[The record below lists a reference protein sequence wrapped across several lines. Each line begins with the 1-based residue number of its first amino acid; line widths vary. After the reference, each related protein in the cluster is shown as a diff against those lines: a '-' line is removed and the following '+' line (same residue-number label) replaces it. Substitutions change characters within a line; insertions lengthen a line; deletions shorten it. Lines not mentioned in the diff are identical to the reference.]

1 MRVDPAETDHT
12 MRIIDAT
19 YVKSV
24 SSPREVAE
32 SMPEICFVGR
42 SNVGKSS
49 LINML
54 ATQHIARTSS
64 RPGATRMINIYKV
77 LYEHQGKRDYV
88 IFSDFP
94 GFGYARVSRSMA
106 LDWQKMVE
114 GYLSANNRIRR
125 IIWLLDV
132 RREFDDLDEMLAEW
146 LLSKRLPFTPVLT
159 KIDKESQGNIAKKV
173 RSYAQFF
180 DGRKA
185 HLFSSRTGYGK
196 KELLAHIELVLTPTL
211 KEDGISL

>member
-1 MRVDPAETDHT
+1 
-12 MRIIDAT
+12 MRIIDAS

-24 SSPREVAE
+24 SSPGEVTE
-32 SMPEICFVGR
+32 SMSEICFVGR

-49 LINML
+49 LINTL
-54 ATQHIARTSS
+54 ATQRVARTSS

-77 LYEHQGKRDYV
+77 LYESPGKRDWV

-94 GFGYARVSRSMA
+94 GFGYAKVSHSMA

-114 GYLSANNRIRR
+114 GYLPANDRIKR

-132 RREFDDLDEMLAEW
+132 RRDFDELDEMLTEW
-146 LLSKRLPFTPVLT
+146 LLSKQLPFTPVLT
-159 KIDKESQGNIAKKV
+159 KVDKETQGNIAKKV
-173 RSYAQFF
+173 RSYERFF
-180 DGRKA
+180 DGQKA

-196 KELLAHIELVLTPTL
+196 KELLDHIQLVLL
-211 KEDGISL
+211 DKENNNSPA

>member
-1 MRVDPAETDHT
+1 
-12 MRIIDAT
+12 MRIIDAK
-19 YVKSV
+19 YIKSV
-24 SSPREVAE
+24 ASPGEVSFD

-49 LINML
+49 LINAL
-54 ATQHIARTSS
+54 VTQRVARTSS

-77 LYEHQGKRDYV
+77 LYESMGKRDWM

-94 GFGYARVSRSMA
+94 GFGYAKVSRAMA

-114 GYLSANNRIRR
+114 GYLPANERIKR

-132 RREFDDLDEMLAEW
+132 RRDFDDLDRMLAGW
-146 LLSKRLPFTPVLT
+146 LHSKQLPFTPVLT
-159 KIDKESQGNIAKKV
+159 KVDKETQGNIVKKV
-173 RSYAQFF
+173 RSYEQFF
-180 DGRKA
+180 NGQKA

-196 KELLAHIELVLTPTL
+196 KELLAHIKQILQN
-211 KEDGISL
+211 K

>member
-1 MRVDPAETDHT
+1 
-12 MRIIDAT
+12 MRIIDST

-24 SSPREVAE
+24 SSPGEIIE

-49 LINML
+49 LINTL
-54 ATQHIARTSS
+54 ATQRVARTSS

-77 LYEHQGKRDYV
+77 LYEHQGRRDYM

-94 GFGYARVSRSMA
+94 GFGFARVSRSMA

-114 GYLSANNRIRR
+114 GYLSKNNRIRR

-132 RREFDDLDEMLAEW
+132 RREFDDLDQMLAEW
-146 LLSKRLPFTPVLT
+146 LLSKQLPFTPVLT

-173 RSYAQFF
+173 RSYTQFF

-185 HLFSSRTGYGK
+185 HLFSARTGHGK
-196 KELLAHIELVLTPTL
+196 KELLAHIELVLSETQKQHGTFL
-211 KEDGISL
+211 

>member
-1 MRVDPAETDHT
+1 
-12 MRIIDAT
+12 MRIIDAK

-24 SSPREVAE
+24 SSPGEVQFNAAA
-32 SMPEICFVGR
+32 EICFIGR

-49 LINML
+49 LINAL
-54 ATQHIARTSS
+54 VTQRVARTSS

-77 LYEHQGKRDYV
+77 LYESLGKRDWI

-94 GFGYARVSRSMA
+94 GFGYAKVSRSMA

-114 GYLSANNRIRR
+114 GYLPANERIKR

-132 RREFDDLDEMLAEW
+132 RRDFDDLDLMLAQW
-146 LLSKRLPFTPVLT
+146 LHSKQLPFTPVLT
-159 KIDKESQGNIAKKV
+159 KVDKETQGNIAKKV
-173 RSYAQFF
+173 RSYEHFF
-180 DGRKA
+180 RGEKA

-196 KELLAHIELVLTPTL
+196 KELLAHMRQILQN
-211 KEDGISL
+211 K

>member
-1 MRVDPAETDHT
+1 
-12 MRIIDAT
+12 MRIIDAK

-24 SSPREVAE
+24 SSPGEVSFD

-49 LINML
+49 LINAL
-54 ATQHIARTSS
+54 VTQRVARTSS

-77 LYEHQGKRDYV
+77 LYESLGKRDWM

-94 GFGYARVSRSMA
+94 GFGYAKVSRAMA

-114 GYLSANNRIRR
+114 GYLPANERIKRV
-125 IIWLLDV
+125 IWLLDV
-132 RREFDDLDEMLAEW
+132 RRDFDDLDRMLAQW
-146 LLSKRLPFTPVLT
+146 LHSKQLPFTPVLT
-159 KIDKESQGNIAKKV
+159 KVDKETQGNIVKKV
-173 RSYAQFF
+173 RSYEQFF
-180 DGRKA
+180 NGQKA

-196 KELLAHIELVLTPTL
+196 KELLAHIDLVLS
-211 KEDGISL
+211 GSNHGSS

>member
-1 MRVDPAETDHT
+1 
-12 MRIIDAT
+12 MRIIDAK

-24 SSPREVAE
+24 SSPGEVQFD

-49 LINML
+49 LINAL
-54 ATQHIARTSS
+54 VTQRVARTSS

-77 LYEHQGKRDYV
+77 LYESLGKRNWM

-94 GFGYARVSRSMA
+94 GFGYAKVSRSMA

-114 GYLSANNRIRR
+114 GYLPANERIKR

-132 RREFDDLDEMLAEW
+132 RRDFDDLDQMLAQW
-146 LLSKRLPFTPVLT
+146 LHSKQLPFTPVLT
-159 KIDKESQGNIAKKV
+159 KVDKETQGNIIKKV
-173 RSYAQFF
+173 RSYEQFF
-180 DGRKA
+180 NGQKA

-196 KELLAHIELVLTPTL
+196 KELLAHIKRVLSDPFHQ
-211 KEDGISL
+211 

>member
-1 MRVDPAETDHT
+1 
-12 MRIIDAT
+12 MRIIDAK

-24 SSPREVAE
+24 SSPGEVQFNAAA
-32 SMPEICFVGR
+32 EICFIGR

-49 LINML
+49 LINAL
-54 ATQHIARTSS
+54 VTQRVARTSS

-77 LYEHQGKRDYV
+77 LYESLGKRDWI

-114 GYLSANNRIRR
+114 GYLPANERIKR

-132 RREFDDLDEMLAEW
+132 RRDFDDLDQMLAQW
-146 LLSKRLPFTPVLT
+146 LLSKELPFTPVLT
-159 KIDKESQGNIAKKV
+159 KVDKETQGNIVKKV
-173 RSYAQFF
+173 RSYEQFF
-180 DGRKA
+180 KGQKA

-196 KELLAHIELVLTPTL
+196 KELLAHMRQILQN
-211 KEDGISL
+211 K

>member
-1 MRVDPAETDHT
+1 
-12 MRIIDAT
+12 MRIIDST

-24 SSPREVAE
+24 SLPGEIIE

-49 LINML
+49 LINTL
-54 ATQHIARTSS
+54 ATQRVARTSS

-77 LYEHQGKRDYV
+77 LYEYQGRRDYM

-94 GFGYARVSRSMA
+94 GFGFARVSRSMV

-114 GYLSANNRIRR
+114 GYLSKNKRIRR

-132 RREFDDLDEMLAEW
+132 RREFDDLDQMLAEW
-146 LLSKRLPFTPVLT
+146 LLSKQLPFTPVLT

-180 DGRKA
+180 EGRKA

-196 KELLAHIELVLTPTL
+196 KELLAHIELVLTRTR
-211 KEDGISL
+211 EQDGASP